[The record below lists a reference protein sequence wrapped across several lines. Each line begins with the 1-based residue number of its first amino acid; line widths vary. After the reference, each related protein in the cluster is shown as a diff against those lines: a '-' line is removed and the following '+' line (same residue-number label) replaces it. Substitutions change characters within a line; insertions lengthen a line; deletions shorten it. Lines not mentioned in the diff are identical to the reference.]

1 MPGADAVS
9 DTPTD
14 GELLRAAGH
23 DPHAFRVLYDR
34 WAKPLLAFCYR
45 RTCDPEASLDLVA
58 ETFAIAYQKRHRYR
72 DRGPG
77 VGAWLYGIAARELA
91 AYRRRQRVE
100 LRACRRLA
108 VTVPPLDDA
117 SLERIEELVDAARWR
132 AALGQALAG
141 LTSAERDA
149 VRLRVVDQL
158 DYAAVA
164 ARLCCSEQAARA
176 RVHRGLAR
184 LAATLEAT

>member
-1 MPGADAVS
+1 
-9 DTPTD
+9 
-14 GELLRAAGH
+14 
-23 DPHAFRVLYDR
+23 
-34 WAKPLLAFCYR
+34 
-45 RTCDPEASLDLVA
+45 
-58 ETFAIAYQKRHRYR
+58 
-72 DRGPG
+72 
-77 VGAWLYGIAARELA
+77 
-91 AYRRRQRVE
+91 VE

-108 VTVPPLDDA
+108 VTVPPLDDT

-141 LTSAERDA
+141 LTGAERDA
-149 VRLRVVDQL
+149 VRLRVVEQL

>member
-14 GELLRAAGH
+14 GELLRAAAH